1 MTLYLSNWGNF
12 KIRLWN
18 DIFLWLNRRLNH
30 LLTAHACL
38 YLAFCGI
45 NYLKSNSAIM
55 HIMVLPSVP
64 WVKASKCGWKW
75 RATNDW
81 LALTQDSCGF
91 QSPYVS
97 KLTSS
102 DAHIEGSI
110 ISGKVRQKLQQIEV
124 IILWPVNSQWWWGCA
139 MESNKM

>member
-1 MTLYLSNWGNF
+1 
-12 KIRLWN
+12 
-18 DIFLWLNRRLNH
+18 
-30 LLTAHACL
+30 
-38 YLAFCGI
+38 
-45 NYLKSNSAIM
+45 M

-64 WVKASKCGWKW
+64 WVRASKCGWKW

-81 LALTQDSCGF
+81 LALTQDSYGF

-110 ISGKVRQKLQQIEV
+110 ISGKVTAEV
-124 IILWPVNSQWWWGCA
+124 TADWGDNSVTSEFPVMVRMCYG
-139 MESNKM
+139 K